1 MCQQNERVNQGK
13 EHMGSGRGTW
23 TQRRQRD
30 LYQDAPVGGRWQL
43 DAQHSEAQEREDGGK
58 TSRCHCAI
66 FPSLHICVEAQYHEL
81 QSYKENEY
89 R

>member
-1 MCQQNERVNQGK
+1 MCQKNERVNQGK

-43 DAQHSEAQEREDGGK
+43 GAQTGGHK
-58 TSRCHCAI
+58 RGKI
-66 FPSLHICVEAQYHEL
+66 
-81 QSYKENEY
+81 
-89 R
+89 